1 MRKKVIAVGVV
12 VLAVALVVGT
22 LAVAQP
28 GERGGQRPGGK
39 RPGGQRPGGPRGQF
53 DPERM
58 RQIMNDRLK
67 EALGA
72 SDAEWKVIEPRLTKV
87 MTLNRQAS
95 GGPGRGMMGMFFGGR
110 RGPQGGPSDRRPGER
125 PGPQGDR
132 ELTAVEKAGEALR
145 TTLENEAATPDDIK
159 AKLTALRTA
168 REKTR
173 QELAKAQKELRQILT
188 LRQEA
193 QLVLM
198 GQLN

>member
-1 MRKKVIAVGVV
+1 MGKKVIAVGVV
-12 VLAVALVVGT
+12 VLVIALVAGT

-28 GERGGQRPGGK
+28 GPRGGQ
-39 RPGGQRPGGPRGQF
+39 RPGGQRPGGQRGQF

-58 RQIMNDRLK
+58 RQMMNDRLK

-72 SDAEWKVIEPRLTKV
+72 SDAEWTVIEPRLTKV

-95 GGPGRGMMGMFFGGR
+95 GGPGRGMMGMFFGRG
-110 RGPQGGPSDRRPGER
+110 RGPQGGPGDRRPGER
-125 PGPQGDR
+125 SGPQRDR

-173 QELAKAQKELRQILT
+173 QELAKAQQELRQILT